1 MNTYDL
7 QTVSHEVINNLNLSI
22 ISKTYEVVMKI
33 LPPKSN
39 IHLRVYNAVKSNIS
53 APQII
58 LLSRNEKN
66 VSKIF
71 LQSQYKVN
79 IETKKRQK

>member
-7 QTVSHEVINNLNLSI
+7 QNVSHEVINNLNLSI

-39 IHLRVYNAVKSNIS
+39 IHLRVRKAVKRNIS
-53 APQII
+53 APQTI

-71 LQSQYKVN
+71 LQSQYKLN
-79 IETKKRQK
+79 IETRKRQK

>member
-22 ISKTYEVVMKI
+22 INKTYEVVMKI

-39 IHLRVYNAVKSNIS
+39 IYLRVYNAVKSNIS